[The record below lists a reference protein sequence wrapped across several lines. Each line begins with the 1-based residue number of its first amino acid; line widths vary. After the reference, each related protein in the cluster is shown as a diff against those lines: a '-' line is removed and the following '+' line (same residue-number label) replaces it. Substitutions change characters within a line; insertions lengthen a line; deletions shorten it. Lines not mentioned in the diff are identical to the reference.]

1 MKKLNLEKIFVGL
14 FVGILTLPT
23 VFMLAFGYFLNWEQY
38 KHFKVY
44 DFFMGEYQEE
54 LKCFLKEDMPNIEN
68 ISNQKLLNGVFLKDG
83 DLVKINNNNEKFDDF
98 SKTIPK
104 FKSFFNRT
112 DKPIYFLIIP
122 SKNSFIEKKSE
133 DFINGLKRDFD
144 STFQKNV
151 SFVQTKSFFNKI
163 KEISPYYR
171 TSEKINGFGAYLIYC
186 DLVKEIGEK
195 SVDYANFSIYTVVDD
210 YFGELYNK
218 NFKDKIQPDVIEI
231 YKHYYLNIKTSV
243 KEIDFMGKTRSR
255 DTIFDVSYIND
266 SNRFNLIF
274 GKPSLIKDVRTNLK
288 NKDRVLI
295 FCDENVNNLMQFLT
309 LNFSQITLV
318 NLNDF
323 FYVKQNVFDKI
334 NLFKANGYDKI
345 FFIYG
350 YNNFT
355 VYDQFNNLKYF

>member
-1 MKKLNLEKIFVGL
+1 
-14 FVGILTLPT
+14 
-23 VFMLAFGYFLNWEQY
+23 
-38 KHFKVY
+38 
-44 DFFMGEYQEE
+44 MGEYQEE
-54 LKCFLKEDMPNIEN
+54 LKCFLKEHIPVYSGFAFLKPNIEN

-112 DKPIYFLIIP
+112 DKPIYFFIIP